1 MELDNTIIGRCDEE
15 TGKQI
20 VEIVLKRLSS
30 ISQYALEKPRI
41 SRDHFIVALIYIF
54 FVFLPS
60 IVFPPFILLIS
71 DLNSAILVSNTVGL
85 GMLFAL
91 GDIN

>member
-15 TGKQI
+15 PGKQI

-30 ISQYALEKPRI
+30 ISQHALEKTKF
-41 SRDHFIVALIYIF
+41 SRDHFIAALIYIF

-71 DLNSAILVSNTVGL
+71 DLNSAILVSNAVSL